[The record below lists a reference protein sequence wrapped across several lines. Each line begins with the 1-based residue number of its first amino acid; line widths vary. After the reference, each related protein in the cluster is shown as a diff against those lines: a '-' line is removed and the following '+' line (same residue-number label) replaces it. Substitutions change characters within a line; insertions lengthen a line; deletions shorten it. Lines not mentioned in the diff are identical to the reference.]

1 MARVFSKFRG
11 YSSVGTT
18 FLKPVR
24 YDLDLAKQDLL
35 NQLNTRFGERVMMPT
50 FGTIIWELLFD
61 PLDEQTK
68 TAIENDLARIIGED
82 PRWNLISI
90 NMSEGPNSLDIEI
103 TLVYRPANETI
114 VLPLTFDKGTDTQ

>member
-35 NQLNTRFGERVMMPT
+35 NQLNTRFGERIMMPT

-82 PRWNLISI
+82 PRWNLISM

-103 TLVYRPANETI
+103 TLSYRPANETI